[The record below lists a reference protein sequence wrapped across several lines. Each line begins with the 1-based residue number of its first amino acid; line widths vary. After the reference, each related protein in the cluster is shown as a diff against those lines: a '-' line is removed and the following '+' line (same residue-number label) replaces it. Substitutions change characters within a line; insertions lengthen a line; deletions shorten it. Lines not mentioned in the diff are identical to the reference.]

1 MGRQVPRSHSLLQAH
16 PGFAGGAV
24 TMPRCSGAG
33 AVPLLPGTGA
43 EQVPG
48 TRGSGHVRRDQGR
61 QVRRERVTDACPSL
75 SWPVLSP
82 QHTNDLEIC
91 LSKIPAS
98 LGSATSL
105 GRAPG

>member
-1 MGRQVPRSHSLLQAH
+1 MGRQVPRSHSFLQAH

-48 TRGSGHVRRDQGR
+48 TRGSGCVRRDQGR
-61 QVRRERVTDACPSL
+61 QVRHERVADACPSL
-75 SWPVLSP
+75 PWPVLSP